1 MSDIR
6 GKIKR
11 QIDIISLAL
20 KEPCRHN
27 RYDLCDMFG
36 CEMATINRD
45 LKLIRDMGI
54 PLYTVRQKGIAIE
67 GELQPDMLSEL
78 INQYNAMMRHNQ
90 STDRATKALIKKLGE
105 KALIFMTWIQSSIA
119 ESRRIR
125 ISYKKTYEKKARERL
140 LEPLLIF
147 ERENHWRLM
156 AREEGVIKQFLL
168 SRMTDIAMLND
179 TYPNEPGFDP
189 SELLACS
196 FSAWIGNERHK
207 IVLRLGD
214 HFSEYK
220 KIPVLTENQ
229 ITTEQPDGTYILEL
243 EVSRLLEPAQWIAGQ
258 GKAVTVIEP
267 EELRETVL
275 NIASQVIKH
284 HTS

>member
-20 KEPCRHN
+20 KEPCMHN

>member
-1 MSDIR
+1 M
-6 GKIKR
+6 
-11 QIDIISLAL
+11 
-20 KEPCRHN
+20 HN